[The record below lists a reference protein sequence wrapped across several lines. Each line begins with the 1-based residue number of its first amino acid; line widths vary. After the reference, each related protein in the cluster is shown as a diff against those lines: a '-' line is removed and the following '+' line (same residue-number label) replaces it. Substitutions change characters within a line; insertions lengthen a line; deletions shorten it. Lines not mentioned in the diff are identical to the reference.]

1 MLATTQPVATPE
13 CVSVRPRLESVDL
26 LRGLIMVVMA
36 LDHVR
41 GWFTNVTFYP
51 LDLDKTNVALFLTR
65 WVTHFCAPGFI
76 FLAGTGA
83 FLSTLRGKSRRELSW
98 FLFTR
103 GLWIVFL
110 ELIVVRCFGWQFN
123 FDFHFLIC
131 SVLWA
136 IGWSMVVLA
145 GLVWLPVRGVAMF
158 AVVMIVAHNLFDN
171 VKPESWGQ
179 FRWLWVILHSPGEL
193 HPAENVRVAVPYVL
207 VPWMGVMA
215 LGYAVGSL
223 WQRPIAERRKWL
235 LGLGCGM
242 TFAFFVLRL
251 ANGYGDPTPWAKH
264 LETIFGAAMK
274 QSWSEQTE
282 AVFAFLSLGHCQKYP
297 PSLHF
302 ILMTLGPL
310 LIALAW

>member
-136 IGWSMVVLA
+136 I
-145 GLVWLPVRGVAMF
+145 
-158 AVVMIVAHNLFDN
+158 
-171 VKPESWGQ
+171 
-179 FRWLWVILHSPGEL
+179 
-193 HPAENVRVAVPYVL
+193 
-207 VPWMGVMA
+207 
-215 LGYAVGSL
+215 
-223 WQRPIAERRKWL
+223 
-235 LGLGCGM
+235 
-242 TFAFFVLRL
+242 
-251 ANGYGDPTPWAKH
+251 
-264 LETIFGAAMK
+264 
-274 QSWSEQTE
+274 
-282 AVFAFLSLGHCQKYP
+282 
-297 PSLHF
+297 
-302 ILMTLGPL
+302 
-310 LIALAW
+310 